1 LTENESVP
9 RQSATKVLNRYAD
22 DVWTLFDTSR
32 ANQTTLDAY
41 LTVILDR
48 CADWFKATGASI
60 FLLKEGESEY
70 VLAAKAGY
78 ESSVPDDATIEAGV
92 GIAGTCIVNREP
104 ILLDNP
110 MTHPALAKSV
120 KRRNQRLGSSMVVPL
135 LTPDGE
141 CIGVLNLSRSM
152 DEDTFT
158 NEDLRY
164 ARSLAG
170 HIALAVANG
179 RLLSKLRQSVAQATQ
194 LHAKLDTILSSLAV
208 AIVVVESHGTVTH
221 ANPEAIALVSGA
233 PCTDQPFSEFASHAP
248 EFLQLSLRQVAS
260 SCLSGTRSTAIAREE
275 QSGRAFSL
283 TGSPLPGGGATIAI
297 QDSTEHEH
305 VMREIARVRR
315 LAEIGQMTATI
326 AHEIRNPL
334 WAMQGA
340 AQVIQ
345 SDPKHAAEFGKII
358 EEEVVKLAELC
369 NGFLDF
375 AKPLELQI
383 SEFDLCDI
391 VAKLADQHLKEFSDS
406 GVELVVKFSS
416 QSQIISADRNRFIQ
430 VARNLLLNALQA
442 CKAGDK
448 VTVECKKGE
457 FLVRDSGAGMEQIVL
472 DKLFT
477 PFFTT
482 KPDGTGLG
490 LSTVRKIVDAHGVA
504 IAVKSKIDEG
514 TEFVVNW
521 SKKAA

>member
-1 LTENESVP
+1 M
-9 RQSATKVLNRYAD
+9 NRYAD

-41 LTVILDR
+41 LTIVLDR
-48 CADWFKATGASI
+48 CAEWFKASGASI
-60 FLLKEGESEY
+60 FLLEEGTNRY
-70 VLAAKAGY
+70 VLAAKAGH
-78 ESSVPDDATIEAGV
+78 ESSVPDDAEIEAGI

-104 ILLDNP
+104 ILLENP

-135 LTPDGE
+135 LTPDSE

-152 DEDTFT
+152 DETTFAD
-158 NEDLRY
+158 EDLRY
-164 ARSLAG
+164 ARSIAG

-208 AIVVVESHGTVTH
+208 AIVVVESHGIVTH
-221 ANPEAIALVSGA
+221 ANPEAVALVDGVH
-233 PCTDQPFSEFASHAP
+233 CVDQPFSEFATHAP
-248 EFLQLSLRQVAS
+248 GFLQLSLRQVAAS
-260 SCLSGTRSTAIAREE
+260 SLSGTRSTAIAREE
-275 QSGRAFSL
+275 QSGLAFSL

-345 SDPKHAAEFGKII
+345 SDPEHAAEFGKII
-358 EEEVVKLAELC
+358 EEEVVKLSELC
-369 NGFLDF
+369 SGFLDF
-375 AKPLELQI
+375 ARPLELQI
-383 SEFDLCDI
+383 SEFDLCEI
-391 VAKLADQHLKEFSDS
+391 VVRLAEQHQREFLDA
-406 GVELVVKFSS
+406 GVELTVMLDTPV
-416 QSQIISADRNRFIQ
+416 QLITADRNRFIQ
-430 VARNLLLNALQA
+430 VARNILLNALQA
-442 CKAGDK
+442 CKAGD
-448 VTVECKKGE
+448 TVGIECKNGE
-457 FLVRDSGAGMEQIVL
+457 FLVRDNGIGMEQIVL

-504 IAVKSKIDEG
+504 ITVKSQVGEG

-521 SKKAA
+521 SEKAA